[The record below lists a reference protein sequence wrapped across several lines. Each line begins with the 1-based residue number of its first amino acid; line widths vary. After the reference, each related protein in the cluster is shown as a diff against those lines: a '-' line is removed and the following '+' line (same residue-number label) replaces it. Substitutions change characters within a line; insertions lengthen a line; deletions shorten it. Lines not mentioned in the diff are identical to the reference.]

1 MNTTTIAALARH
13 ALTALAGAAAVRYNI
28 DGQTVTAIVS
38 GLSAA
43 AGLAWSLWAKRSKA
57 DSTAG
62 S

>member
-38 GLSAA
+38 GISAA
-43 AGLAWSLWAKRSKA
+43 AGLAWSLWEKRQRAVTSSGA
-57 DSTAG
+57 
-62 S
+62 